1 MPMSNYHSLE
11 ETAKKIRKQLVQMHY
26 ASNSSHIGSGMS
38 IVDILTILYFKTC
51 HIHKDNFDK
60 KDRDRIIL
68 SKGHAVASLF
78 AALKE
83 KGILSEEELAGYY
96 KNGQYLG
103 GHPNLGIKG
112 VEASTGSLGHG
123 LPMAVGMA
131 LAHKLNKNS
140 NEVFII
146 LGDGEC
152 NEGSVWES
160 AILAVRFQLDNLTI
174 IVDCNEIQGYD
185 FTRDIC
191 PQQRLEDLWKGL
203 GAYFIKV
210 NGHDFAE
217 LDKALDKMNKRK
229 GFPKILIAKTVKGK
243 GISFMEDKME
253 WHYKSP
259 NDGQREQA
267 LREISEG
274 IRK

>member
-1 MPMSNYHSLE
+1 MKMSDYSVLE
-11 ETAKKIRKQLVQMHY
+11 ETAKKIRRQLVQLHH
-26 ASNSSHIGSGMS
+26 ATNSSHIGSGLS
-38 IVDILTILYFKTC
+38 IVDILTTLYFKTC
-51 HIHKDNFDK
+51 HINKENFDK

-78 AALKE
+78 ATLKE
-83 KGILSEEELAGYY
+83 KGILSQEELSGYY

-103 GHPNLGIKG
+103 GHPNLGVKG

-131 LAHKLNKNS
+131 LANKLNKS
-140 NEVFII
+140 THEVFII

-160 AILAVRFQLDNLTI
+160 AILAARFKLDNLTI
-174 IVDCNEIQGYD
+174 IIDCNEIQGYD
-185 FTRDIC
+185 FTKDIC
-191 PQQRLEDLWKGL
+191 PQQRLEDLWQGL
-203 GAYFIKV
+203 GANFIKV
-210 NGHDFAE
+210 NGHDFQE
-217 LDKALDKMNKRK
+217 LDKALDKANKQK
-229 GFPKILIAKTVKGK
+229 YWPKVVIAKTVKGK
-243 GISFMEDKME
+243 GISFMENKIE

-267 LREISEG
+267 VQEIE
-274 IRK
+274 